1 MEELKDA
8 IIVGGGPAGL
18 SAALILGRSRKN
30 IIVIDEELPRNRV
43 TQESHGFLT
52 RDGVTPAQFRQI
64 AREQISAYPSVQ
76 FVKDTVISA
85 SGSDGHFEIVTA
97 QGHTYTGKKILFA
110 VGMKDRPLAISGL
123 QEVYG
128 KSAFVCPYC
137 DGWELRDQTLA
148 LIVNSTTALH
158 LAKTISG
165 WSKQFTIFMQGAE
178 ELTIEEQA
186 ELAQHQ
192 IPIIYSP
199 IQHIHSIEGMVQK
212 IECEDG
218 TLIACTGIFFT
229 PELIAGSDV
238 PQMLGC
244 ESADTGMMIVD
255 EFGKTNIPGV
265 YSAGDSASRKY
276 QVVAAASLGSMAGV
290 SINSELLE
298 EAWQSKANVSL
309 K

>member
-1 MEELKDA
+1 MEQLVDV
-8 IIVGGGPAGL
+8 IIIGGGPAGL
-18 SAALILGRSRKN
+18 NAALILGRSRKN
-30 IIVIDEELPRNRV
+30 VLVIDEELPRNRV
-43 TQESHGFLT
+43 TKESHGFLT

-64 AREQISAYPSVQ
+64 AREQISVYPSVQ

-85 SGSDGHFEIVTA
+85 SGSDGNFEIVTA
-97 QGHTYTGKKILFA
+97 QGQTYTGKKILFA
-110 VGMKDRPLAISGL
+110 VGMKDRPLTISGL

-165 WSKQFTIFMQGAE
+165 WSDQFTIFMQGAE

-199 IQHIHSIEGMVQK
+199 IQHIHSVEGMVQK

-238 PQMLGC
+238 PRMLGC

-255 EFGKTNIPGV
+255 EFGKTIIPGV

-298 EAWQSKANVSL
+298 EAWQSKANLSL

>member
-1 MEELKDA
+1 MEQLVDV

-18 SAALILGRSRKN
+18 NAALILGRSRKN
-30 IIVIDEELPRNRV
+30 VLVIDEELPRNRV
-43 TQESHGFLT
+43 TKESHGFLT

-64 AREQISAYPSVQ
+64 AREQISVYRSVQ

-85 SGSDGHFEIVTA
+85 AGSDGHFEIVTA
-97 QGHTYTGKKILFA
+97 QGQTYTSKKILFA

-298 EAWQSKANVSL
+298 EAWQSKANLSL